1 MKVLGSEMWSAGS
14 LRGRASRVERK
25 DLAKESSVIF
35 AVFGGVLRAEV
46 GWSGGFW
53 GYQGL

>member
-35 AVFGGVLRAEV
+35 AVFGGCFG
-46 GWSGGFW
+46 GWVVEG
-53 GYQGL
+53 